1 MADEAQ
7 QQGTK
12 LPQVN
17 YLAVAQDDYVYE
29 SKPLPKR
36 VMEDLARNQQSGG
49 MGAQFEIVSSGLSN
63 NV

>member
-7 QQGTK
+7 QKQ

-17 YLAVAQDDYVYE
+17 YLSVAQDDYVYE

-49 MGAQFEIVSSGLSN
+49 MGAQFEIVSSGLN
-63 NV
+63 NNA